1 MVRGIPRSKQPEW
14 LTMLWL
20 ESKESIPWAVFSW
33 SGENE
38 ALSSTVATV
47 FFLRGPRGMGQIP
60 IIFQSHLPDRGGV
73 LWAHVKGI

>member
-1 MVRGIPRSKQPEW
+1 MVRGILRSKQPEW
-14 LTMLWL
+14 LTVLWL

-33 SGENE
+33 FGEN
-38 ALSSTVATV
+38 LSSTVATV